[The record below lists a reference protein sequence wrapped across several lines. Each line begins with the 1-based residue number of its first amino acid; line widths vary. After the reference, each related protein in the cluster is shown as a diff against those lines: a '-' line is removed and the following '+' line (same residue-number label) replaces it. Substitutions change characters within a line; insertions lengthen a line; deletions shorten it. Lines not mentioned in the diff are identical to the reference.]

1 MEGDMDTGL
10 LLIRV
15 VIGLMV
21 ASHGAQKLFGVW
33 GGYGIA
39 GTAGFLETLGFRPGR
54 PYTWLLAL
62 AEFAG
67 GIAFAAGFLTPFAA
81 AAVGGVMIAAI
92 AFVHW
97 SKGFFAQNNG
107 YEFPLALAATAFGV
121 AFTGPGQASLDNAL
135 DWELAGTGWGIA
147 ALAIAVVVCAL
158 VGAGRALVSGRGRHA
173 AA

>member
-1 MEGDMDTGL
+1 MDTGL

-33 GGYGIA
+33 GGYGMA

-97 SKGFFAQNNG
+97 SKGFFAQNGG
-107 YEFPLALAATAFGV
+107 YEFALALAAAAFGV
-121 AFTGPGQASLDNAL
+121 AFTGPGQASLDNR
-135 DWELAGTGWGIA
+135 WTGNWPARDGVIA

-158 VGAGRALVSGRGRHA
+158 VGARPGPGFGTRPSRGGLSL
-173 AA
+173 